1 MTSCDNVALFD
12 FLYLMFTPPPQKK
25 SGEGDIIAAKLWHV
39 LKLLIKSLSRR
50 KLETQMQN
58 HPKLGSQKFIPI

>member
-25 SGEGDIIAAKLWHV
+25 SGEGDIIAAKL
-39 LKLLIKSLSRR
+39 
-50 KLETQMQN
+50 
-58 HPKLGSQKFIPI
+58 